1 MSQFEE
7 IPSPGYG
14 FQGSRVRKSRALA
27 ACTGKTLGMPSKQA
41 ACLRATAQSK
51 HWPLTARATAGL
63 GWKLLARADRWCE
76 NARATP
82 SIAPSIEGP

>member
-27 ACTGKTLGMPSKQA
+27 ACTGKTLGMPSKQQLQRAIIA
-41 ACLRATAQSK
+41 AA
-51 HWPLTARATAGL
+51 
-63 GWKLLARADRWCE
+63 
-76 NARATP
+76 
-82 SIAPSIEGP
+82 

>member
-14 FQGSRVRKSRALA
+14 FQGSRVLGNPALA
-27 ACTGKTLGMPSKQA
+27 ACKTLGMPSKQA
-41 ACLRATAQSK
+41 SRATAQSK

>member
-27 ACTGKTLGMPSKQA
+27 ACKTLASKQTLVEQECFA
-41 ACLRATAQSK
+41 PETLRVSNVRHFTRS
-51 HWPLTARATAGL
+51 
-63 GWKLLARADRWCE
+63 
-76 NARATP
+76 
-82 SIAPSIEGP
+82 